1 MNKNLIVAHHLGLG
15 DVFCISPAIRYLSE
29 KYENVYVFS
38 KTEYFQN
45 TLKLYYDIDNLS
57 VIEIEDSIYAINQFI
72 DGFSEEKEVF
82 RCGLYRDDPGLTLD
96 STLPDI
102 FYDQINVP
110 LEVYNTHFN
119 IPEQS
124 VDDAVYDRVKEFEY
138 IFVNA
143 KSSNTNH
150 IEKIKNN
157 IPSDKLILNPN
168 YNHYEKSHEYY
179 EIAQQVINLPLFS
192 YVNIIKNAKEFYG
205 IGHLFSILGKFL
217 CNEESKK
224 VIYNYNKINLS
235 KKFFERW
242 EIYEI

>member
-1 MNKNLIVAHHLGLG
+1 MTKNLIVAHHLGLG
-15 DVFCISPAIRYLSE
+15 DVFCISPAIRYLCK

-38 KTEYFQN
+38 KSEYFEN
-45 TLKLYYDIDNLS
+45 TLKLYHDVDNLS
-57 VIEIEDSIYAINQFI
+57 IIEIEDSIYAINYFI
-72 DGFSEEKEVF
+72 DNFKEEKEVYK
-82 RCGLYRDDPGLTLD
+82 CGIYKNNDDLGKYK
-96 STLPDI
+96 LPDI
-102 FYDQINVP
+102 FYEQINIPVK
-110 LEVYNTHFN
+110 VSSTHFN
-119 IPEQS
+119 I
-124 VDDAVYDRVKEFEY
+124 DDEVIDDTVYNRVKEFEY

-143 KSSNTNH
+143 KSSGTNH
-150 IEKIKNN
+150 IHELKKI
-157 IPSDKLILNPN
+157 IPNDRLILNPN
-168 YNHYEKSHEYY
+168 YNHYKESDEYY

-235 KKFFERW
+235 KNFFEGW